1 MARLFI
7 NPRYREVLLKEGLEK
22 AEDFVR
28 LSGVIYCGHPHRHVA
43 RLNLCDSLSVFL
55 KKEHRVRWHDRL
67 ANFWAGFG
75 FVSKSWRE
83 LATDRMLEQAG
94 IRRPEVIAA
103 GETSGQAFLLL
114 REVPDAVELRS
125 FLEKETDPLIRR
137 RLARKLGQ
145 ELARMHAAGIDHP
158 DLVSKH
164 VLVQPETMEFCFL
177 DWQRSR
183 RHQRMSWSRRCRDL
197 AALDATLG
205 EDLTTDRERLICFH
219 SYVRTKSSEVLKTSE
234 VYALVKR
241 IRAIAN
247 RLLKK
252 RYIRELRRPGLMP
265 GKQNLIWLDGEAV
278 CVTREFREE
287 IRDRLPGWLDLLRK
301 PARSGQEVHRR
312 LLPLPGDRAGR
323 LIRRRQSRPWSWL
336 WNWLRGRSWVS
347 PEMEQAAT
355 FFRLE
360 RNGISPPRLLAV
372 GQRRTK
378 PWLTES
384 FILTEP
390 ASSRIRLVEWLS
402 CRKGRTLTK
411 PEVRQFRQVIQQAGA
426 VLARIHETGTFL
438 DAGCD
443 PRMLFDLEIKPPEPP
458 RVVLAGV
465 EGLCRRRNA
474 KWSRALQ
481 DLRKIHGGLASVCS
495 RTDARRFLLGYFDL
509 PRLTPAARR
518 MAGLRRTKRKRA
530 VA

>member
-7 NPRYREVLLKEGLEK
+7 NPRYREILLRQGLEK
-22 AEDFVR
+22 AEDFLR
-28 LSGVIYCGHPHRHVA
+28 LSGVIYCGHPDRHVA
-43 RLNLCDSLSVFL
+43 QLTLSESLSVFL
-55 KKEHRVRWHDRL
+55 KKEHQVRWRDRL
-67 ANFWAGFG
+67 ASFLAGFG

-83 LATDRMLEQAG
+83 LATDHKLEQAG
-94 IRRPEVIAA
+94 IHRPEVIAA

-125 FLEKETDPLIRR
+125 FLENETDPLIRC
-137 RLARKLGQ
+137 RLARRLGQ

-164 VLVQPETMEFCFL
+164 VLVQPETMRLCIL

-183 RHQRMSWSRRCRDL
+183 QHRRLSWSTRCRDL

-205 EDLTTDRERLICFH
+205 ENLATDHERLTCLH
-219 SYVRTKSSEVLKTSE
+219 SYMRAARLIPPVQRTAT
-234 VYALVKR
+234 ARR
-241 IRAIAN
+241 IRALAN

-252 RYIRELRRPGLMP
+252 RYIRELRRPGLTP

-278 CVTREFREE
+278 CVTREFRDE
-287 IRDRLPGWLDLLRK
+287 IRDQLPAWLNLLRK
-301 PARSGQEVHRR
+301 PARPGHEVHRH
-312 LLPLPGDRAGR
+312 LLPLPGDRAVR
-323 LIRRRQSRPWSWL
+323 LVRRRQSRPLSWL

-347 PEMEQAAT
+347 PELEQAAT

-390 ASSRIRLVEWLS
+390 APSRIRLVEWLS

-411 PEVRQFRQVIQQAGA
+411 PELRQFRQVLQQAGA
-426 VLARIHETGTFL
+426 VLARIHETSTFL

-443 PRMLFDLEIKPPEPP
+443 PRMLFDLEIKPPAPP
-458 RVVLAGV
+458 RVMLAGV

-474 KWSRALQ
+474 KWNRALQ
-481 DLRKIHGGLASVCS
+481 DLRKIHAAMASVCS
-495 RTDARRFLLGYFDL
+495 RTDALRFLLGYFDL

-518 MAGLRRTKRKRA
+518 MADLRRRKRKRA